1 MQAIAC
7 TTQYCAQMA
16 YNKSMKTELSLKQH
30 LIKAL
35 VYPLIVFIWRS
46 CRVEVVGEEYV
57 NKLTSDNT
65 AFIPCY
71 WHQQHIFCAHYLL
84 QLKRTGLKLG
94 FLISPSKDGDI
105 PASILE
111 SKGVT
116 AIRGSSN
123 RTGAQALRDLFMII
137 KKEDVTTVTTPDG
150 PTGPIYTFKTGAVM
164 LSQLAQVPIL
174 PMAYRASSAWQF
186 SSWDR
191 FLLPKPFSK
200 VTVHIG
206 QPEQMPK
213 SLDADEQ
220 QDQAER
226 LGGIL
231 NRLSAIEESELNT

>member
-1 MQAIAC
+1 M
-7 TTQYCAQMA
+7 
-16 YNKSMKTELSLKQH
+16 NTELTLKQQ

-35 VYPLIVFIWRS
+35 LYPLILFIWKS
-46 CRVEVVGEEYV
+46 CRVDVIGEEHV
-57 NKLTSDNT
+57 NELNADKT

-84 QLKRTGLKLG
+84 KLNRAGLKLG

-105 PASILE
+105 PAAILE

-123 RTGAQALRDLFMII
+123 RTGAQALRDLFMVI
-137 KKEDVTTVTTPDG
+137 KRENVTTVTTPDG
-150 PTGPIYTFKTGAVM
+150 PTGPIYKFKTGAVM

-186 SSWDR
+186 RSWDR

-200 VTVHIG
+200 VTVYIG

-213 SLDADEQ
+213 SLDTQ
-220 QDQAER
+220 QQEEQAER
-226 LGGIL
+226 LGLIL
-231 NRLSAIEESELNT
+231 NDLSGIDESELNT